1 MESDRSVMEG
11 HRRGHR
17 AHRLAERVVLAAV
30 FVAAALSYWLTVF
43 PLVALALR
51 RLRGRAERIADPRL
65 RELAL
70 AALAKRGNIEGAAA
84 FAAFVPLRRR
94 ATVVRALV
102 AFQAAYNY
110 ADMLAEQP
118 CADPSGN
125 ARRLHEALLVALE
138 PGAPHR
144 DYYSDHPQ
152 RDDDGY
158 LSELI
163 DTCRRALHRLPS
175 YAAVAEPARR
185 SAARIVE
192 FQSLSLDPERDALAH
207 WARADTPAGSGLQ
220 WWETAASGGSS
231 MGVHVLIA
239 SAAARRAVDPARG
252 AAVEHAYFPWIG
264 SLHSLLDSLVD
275 RDEDAGNG
283 QFSLLGCYASTE
295 DAAAR
300 MGWIAAQAA
309 RSARALPRG
318 RRHLVILAGMAGYYL
333 ADSEASAPGAQPIA
347 SAVLQ
352 AIGPLAGPTL
362 LVFRIR
368 RLVERVTR
376 SLGRGR
382 PGAVKDTSISVA
394 KDKPL
399 VVGPREGSS

>member
-1 MESDRSVMEG
+1 MEPDRSVMEG
-11 HRRGHR
+11 HRRGDR

-94 ATVVRALV
+94 STVICALV
-102 AFQAAYNY
+102 AFQSAYNY

-118 CADPSGN
+118 CADPTGN

-158 LSELI
+158 LSELV
-163 DTCRRALHRLPS
+163 DTCRGALHRLPS

-185 SAARIVE
+185 AAARIVE
-192 FQSLSLDPERDALAH
+192 FQSLSLDPERDVLAH

-239 SAAARRAVDPARG
+239 AAARRVVDPAQG

-264 SLHSLLDSLVD
+264 TLHSLLDSLVD
-275 RDEDAGNG
+275 RDEDAGSG
-283 QFSLLGCYASTE
+283 QFSLLGCYASTQ
-295 DAAAR
+295 DAAGR

-318 RRHLVILAGMAGYYL
+318 RRHLVILGGMAGYYL
-333 ADSEASAPGAQPIA
+333 AGPEASAPGAQPIA
-347 SAVLQ
+347 SAVMQ

-368 RLVERVTR
+368 RLAEWVTR
-376 SLGRGR
+376 SRGRGR

-399 VVGPREGSS
+399 VVGSREGSS